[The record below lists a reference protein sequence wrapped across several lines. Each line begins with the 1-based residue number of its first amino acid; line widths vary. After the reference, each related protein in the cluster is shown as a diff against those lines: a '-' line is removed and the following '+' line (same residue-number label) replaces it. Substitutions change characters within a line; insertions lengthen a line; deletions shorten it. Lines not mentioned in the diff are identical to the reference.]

1 MLRWSRRLVAAQ
13 GAVLALLLA
22 AVHSGPAGWL
32 LAVPAAAALA
42 LLGLGRWRGRWLSA
56 WLGDALRYLT
66 RARAM
71 RAPVD
76 AAALLRFAWPTA
88 APGEGPVTIE
98 DAEGVVA
105 VLELGDA
112 AGLLADAG
120 PRLPAPTRLVPA
132 AGPPPPDARV
142 TVQLLVNV
150 AQPAGS
156 GLAAASYR
164 QLTAGAVPVRQ
175 RALLAVRLSRV
186 DGGWP
191 GEELRRALPGA
202 VRRLSRRLTR
212 AGFDCRPLDGD
223 EAAAALADLAPL
235 DSPAGTGRESWSGL
249 TLGGWS
255 QTCLRADGV
264 HGLPAEALGWLV
276 PRLLGL
282 PAGLVT
288 VAVSATDGAAD
299 LVVRLAGG
307 SGSGRDAAGRTDAG
321 LGAMAA
327 AAQQQAGAVGLSL
340 RRLDG
345 EQLTGLA
352 GTLPMARP
360 PAAPAAVVPTAT
372 VPSATVPSATV
383 PTAAVPSPPR
393 PDHPAEPDDVAE
405 LTGLPAAG
413 LVLGRNRQGRTVTVR
428 LFGPGPTRAV
438 LLGGVRAAQALV
450 LRALA
455 VGARVT
461 VQTARPHA
469 WEPFLRAVSP
479 PADTVVLL
487 PPGPVSLPAAR
498 PLAPQLVV
506 VDVGPVVATQPV
518 PAAAWRASL
527 VLRDEVTDGDVE
539 LLVHADLVVLQPLTA
554 AEADLVGPAL
564 GMAEGREWL
573 SRITGDMIGAVAHP
587 GTGRA
592 MLRWALLSPTELE
605 RQLIGSTQRVAIG

>member
-1 MLRWSRRLVAAQ
+1 MGTRAGEVAVLRWSRRLVAAQ
-13 GAVLALLLA
+13 GAGLALLFA
-22 AVHSGPAGWL
+22 AVHSGPVGWL
-32 LAVPAAAALA
+32 LAVPAAAVLA
-42 LLGLGRWRGRWLSA
+42 LVGLGRWRGRWLSA
-56 WLGDALRYLT
+56 WLGDALRYRI

-71 RAPVD
+71 RAPAD
-76 AAALLRFAWPTA
+76 PSALLRFAWPTA
-88 APGEGPVTIE
+88 ALGDGPVAIE

-105 VLELGDA
+105 LLELGDA

-120 PRLPAPTRLVPA
+120 PRLPTPTRLVRA
-132 AGPPPPDARV
+132 AGPPPPEARV

-156 GLAAASYR
+156 GPAAASYR
-164 QLTAGAVPVRQ
+164 QLTDGAVPVRQ

-191 GEELRRALPGA
+191 GEELRRALPGS
-202 VRRLSRRLTR
+202 VRRLSRRLTQ

-223 EAAAALADLAPL
+223 EAAAALAELAPL
-235 DSPAGTGRESWSGL
+235 ESPASTGREAWSGL
-249 TLGGWS
+249 TLGGWP
-255 QTCLRADGV
+255 QACLGAGGTQR
-264 HGLPAEALGWLV
+264 LPAQALGWLV
-276 PRLLGL
+276 PRLLSL

-299 LVVRLAGG
+299 LMVRLAGG
-307 SGSGRDAAGRTDAG
+307 STAGGSATGGSAAGRAAAG
-321 LGAMAA
+321 LAAVTA
-327 AAQQQAGAVGLSL
+327 AAQQQAGAVGVSL

-360 PAAPAAVVPTAT
+360 PAAHGG
-372 VPSATVPSATV
+372 
-383 PTAAVPSPPR
+383 
-393 PDHPAEPDDVAE
+393 PDGAMAAEPDDVAE
-405 LTGLPAAG
+405 LTALPAAG
-413 LVLGRNRQGRTVTVR
+413 LMLGRNRQGRTVTVR

-455 VGARVT
+455 VGARVA

-469 WEPFLRAVSP
+469 WEPFLRAISL
-479 PADTVVLL
+479 PADAVVLL
-487 PPGPVSLPAAR
+487 PPGPVPLPAPR

-506 VDVGPVVATQPV
+506 VDVGSVAAAQPV

-527 VLRDEVTDGDVE
+527 VLRDEVTAGDVE
-539 LLVHADLVVLQPLTA
+539 LLVRADLVVLQPLTP
-554 AEADLVGPAL
+554 AEAELVGPAL

-592 MLRWALLSPTELE
+592 SLRWALVSPTELE

>member
-71 RAPVD
+71 RPPADP
-76 AAALLRFAWPTA
+76 AALLRFAWPTA

-120 PRLPAPTRLVPA
+120 PRLPAPTRLVRA
-132 AGPPPPDARV
+132 AGPHPPDARV

-164 QLTAGAVPVRQ
+164 QLTGGAVPVRQ

-223 EAAAALADLAPL
+223 DAAAALADLAPL
-235 DSPAGTGRESWSGL
+235 ESPAGTGREAWSGL

-255 QTCLRADGV
+255 QTCLRAGGV
-264 HGLPAEALGWLV
+264 DTLPTEALGWLV
-276 PRLLGL
+276 PRLLDL

-288 VAVSATDGAAD
+288 FAVSATDGAAD
-299 LVVRLAGG
+299 LVVRLAGR
-307 SGSGRDAAGRTDAG
+307 SASGRDAAGRTDAG
-321 LGAMAA
+321 LAALTA

-360 PAAPAAVVPTAT
+360 PAAAAATAPAAT
-372 VPSATVPSATV
+372 VP
-383 PTAAVPSPPR
+383 AAALPSPPG
-393 PDHPAEPDDVAE
+393 PDQPTEPDGVAE
-405 LTGLPAAG
+405 LAGLPAAG

-506 VDVGPVVATQPV
+506 VDVGPVGAATPV

-527 VLRDEVTDGDVE
+527 VLRDEVTGADVE

-554 AEADLVGPAL
+554 PEADLVGPAL

-592 MLRWALLSPTELE
+592 TLRWALLSPTELE